1 MHAGKA
7 KRKLGVQRRAIPFLS
22 FYSVVQEADRRG
34 GHTKR
39 FDLRVVSGR
48 VFQFECRNVEECD
61 EWVKHILVRGGPATS
76 STLCGCKFV
85 LRRVTG
91 WVAGWL
97 GVGWLVAGGHRRA
110 CCSSL
115 SQSVLPRDNVA
126 AVKIQSVVRMH
137 FAKKVRLGWL
147 RNVATAR
154 VAGVGGGYPC
164 CRLQCRHPARSALG
178 TGCCKEEARA

>member
-76 STLCGCKFV
+76 GTLCGCKFV

-91 WVAGWL
+91 WVAGSW
-97 GVGWLVAGGHRRA
+97 VAGGWWSPPCVLFLTVTVRA
-110 CCSSL
+110 STRQRCRGQDPVRGPHAL
-115 SQSVLPRDNVA
+115 REEGTPRLA
-126 AVKIQSVVRMH
+126 QKRSHGAC
-137 FAKKVRLGWL
+137 GW
-147 RNVATAR
+147 R
-154 VAGVGGGYPC
+154 
-164 CRLQCRHPARSALG
+164 
-178 TGCCKEEARA
+178 